1 MKINTKIRYGLRML
15 LMLAR
20 EQSVINTS
28 ELGKKMNVSPKYLRK
43 LAGPMEKGELIRSVQ
58 GIYGGY
64 TLNKAPGDINLLML
78 FDAFEEEIKLS
89 QCMNGD
95 HCSLFDECDARSVW
109 TRLGANLKNEF
120 SGMTLEDILND
131 AGNSLIK

>member
-1 MKINTKIRYGLRML
+1 ML

-20 EQSVINTS
+20 EEGVVNTS

-64 TLNKAPGDINLLML
+64 TLNKAPGEINLLML
-78 FDAFEEEIKLS
+78 FDAFSEEIKLS

-109 TRLGANLKNEF
+109 TRLGATLKAEF
-120 SGMTLEDILND
+120 AGMTLKDILED
-131 AGNSLIK
+131 GNSSKPLEP